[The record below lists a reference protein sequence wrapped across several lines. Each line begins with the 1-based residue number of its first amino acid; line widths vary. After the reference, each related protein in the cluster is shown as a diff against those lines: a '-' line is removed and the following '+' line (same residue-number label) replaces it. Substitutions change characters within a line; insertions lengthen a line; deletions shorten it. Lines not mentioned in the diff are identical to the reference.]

1 MLSPLPNCKVSIKSV
16 PVLIS
21 SDPTITWTVKA
32 YHFRVPCYDFLIEPC
47 YDFLIEPCYDFLI
60 EVLKKVGDLGSK
72 QGLWSPEALKP
83 RSSEP

>member
-47 YDFLIEPCYDFLI
+47 YDFLIE
-60 EVLKKVGDLGSK
+60 VLKKVGDLGSK

>member
-1 MLSPLPNCKVSIKSV
+1 M
-16 PVLIS
+16 LIS

-32 YHFRVPCYDFLIEPC
+32 YHFRVPC